1 MAQRKLEWHEQWLL
15 ALLGAEGCAQL
26 RARSGVLADL
36 VLRLDFDPG
45 VITAWVGHDNA
56 SYQVTLKLPS
66 AETSALASFQA
77 ALSANEDWL
86 ATIREGCI
94 SKKIVACALAH
105 GLKLFPRLD
114 EVQVSC
120 TCHNEAEA
128 ESKVTAVVESKAAA
142 AGALCPQVAAVIALV
157 GEFMDDE
164 PSLLLLLAGIDLE
177 ALLGR
182 V

>member
-26 RARSGVLADL
+26 RARSGVLAGL

-66 AETSALASFQA
+66 AETAALASFQA

-120 TCHNEAEA
+120 TCHDEAEA
-128 ESKVTAVVESKAAA
+128 KAESEA
-142 AGALCPQVAAVIALV
+142 AGLLCPQVAAVIALV

>member
-66 AETSALASFQA
+66 AETAALASFQA

-128 ESKVTAVVESKAAA
+128 ESKAAA

>member
-15 ALLGAEGCAQL
+15 ALLGAEDYAQL

-45 VITAWVGHDNA
+45 VITAWVGHDNV

-66 AETSALASFQA
+66 AETAALASFQA

-120 TCHNEAEA
+120 TCHDEAEA
-128 ESKVTAVVESKAAA
+128 KAESEAESEAAVL
-142 AGALCPQVAAVIALV
+142 LCPQVAAVIALV

-177 ALLGR
+177 ALLGH

>member
-66 AETSALASFQA
+66 AETAALASFQA

-120 TCHNEAEA
+120 TCHDEAEA
-128 ESKVTAVVESKAAA
+128 KAESEAESEAAVL
-142 AGALCPQVAAVIALV
+142 LCPQVAAVIALV
-157 GEFMDDE
+157 GVFMDDE
-164 PSLLLLLAGIDLE
+164 PSLLLLLAGFDLE
-177 ALLGR
+177 
-182 V
+182 VPE

>member
-66 AETSALASFQA
+66 AETAALASFQA
-77 ALSANEDWL
+77 ALLANEDWL

-120 TCHNEAEA
+120 TCHDEAEA
-128 ESKVTAVVESKAAA
+128 KAESEAESEAAVL
-142 AGALCPQVAAVIALV
+142 LCPQVAAVIALV

>member
-15 ALLGAEGCAQL
+15 ALLGAEGYAQL

-66 AETSALASFQA
+66 AETAALASFQA

-120 TCHNEAEA
+120 TCHDEAEA
-128 ESKVTAVVESKAAA
+128 KAESEAESEAAVL
-142 AGALCPQVAAVIALV
+142 LCPQVAAVIALV
-157 GEFMDDE
+157 WMFMDDE

>member
-1 MAQRKLEWHEQWLL
+1 MAQRKLEWHDQWLL

-66 AETSALASFQA
+66 AETAALASFQA

-120 TCHNEAEA
+120 TCHDEAEA
-128 ESKVTAVVESKAAA
+128 KAESEAESEAAVL
-142 AGALCPQVAAVIALV
+142 LCPQVAAVIALV
-157 GEFMDDE
+157 WEFMDDE